1 MLGPEVTKS
10 ADDSPRKRAK
20 MIFEKMDTNQDKEL
34 TLKVLYLV
42 DLVHNKNNTLIIP
55 LTYIIY
61 IHRHDVMYKIFTL

>member
-55 LTYIIY
+55 LTYLY
-61 IHRHDVMYKIFTL
+61 TQACCSV